1 MILESTPISP
11 DLEAL
16 FMFLPRNLR
25 GLLEGYGEDLLEVK
39 FRLGRPVG
47 VLVRSRPIYE
57 LLEYL
62 PTSDDLLNLNSLV
75 TNVRD
80 DGRRGISG
88 TGHRISV
95 VYTAENTVE
104 GYTFRVGRFLPGLAD
119 PLAPLLEEDPGMLVV
134 GGPGTG
140 KTTLQRCIAVLLAE
154 IYPYQ
159 TVIVDTSGELSGA
172 GSRPHAGIGNAD
184 RLQVARKS
192 EQHRVLQSAVRNHNA
207 RVVIIDE
214 INTLEESVAV
224 AEGVREGVRFVATA
238 HGHDLE
244 RVLRRT
250 SLQPLFDAEYPAFCW
265 VLEMHGQGQYRVYRF
280 LEAVAAI
287 RAGQAPTPVLE
298 VD

>member
-1 MILESTPISP
+1 VILQPPPISP

-16 FMFLPRNLR
+16 FKFLPRNLR

-47 VLVRSRPIYE
+47 VLARSKPIYE
-57 LLEYL
+57 LLEYHL
-62 PTSDDLLNLNSLV
+62 TSDDLLNLNSLV

-80 DGRRGISG
+80 DGRRGIPG

-119 PLAPLLEEDPGMLVV
+119 PLAGLLKEDPGMLVV
-134 GGPGTG
+134 GGPGSG

-159 TVIVDTSGELSGA
+159 TIIVDTSGELSGA
-172 GSRPHAGIGNAD
+172 GATPHAGIGNAD

-192 EQHRVLQSAVRNHNA
+192 EQHRVLQTAVRNQNA
-207 RVVIIDE
+207 RVVVIDE
-214 INTLEESVAV
+214 INTLEESVVV
-224 AEGVREGVRFVATA
+224 AEGAREGVQFVATA
-238 HGHDLE
+238 HGRDLE

-265 VLEMHGQGQYRVYRF
+265 VLVMHAQGQYRVYQF

-287 RAGQAPTPVLE
+287 GEGRPPASVLE
-298 VD
+298 VG

>member
-1 MILESTPISP
+1 MILERPAITP
-11 DLEAL
+11 DLEVML
-16 FMFLPRNLR
+16 QFLPRNLR
-25 GLLEGYGEDLLEVK
+25 ELLVPYGEDLLEVK
-39 FRLGRPVG
+39 FRLGRAVG
-47 VLVRSRPIYE
+47 VLTRSSPRYE
-57 LLEYL
+57 LLEDRL
-62 PTSDDLLNLNSLV
+62 TPDDLLNLNSLV

-80 DGRRGISG
+80 DGRRGIPG

-104 GYTFRVGRFLPGLAD
+104 GYTFRVGRFLSGLAD
-119 PLAPLLEEDPGMLVV
+119 PLAGLLEEDPGLLVV

-159 TVIVDTSGELSGA
+159 AIIVDTSGELSGA
-172 GSRPHAGIGNAD
+172 GSKPHAGIGNAD

-192 EQHRVLQSAVRNHNA
+192 EQHRVLQAAVRNQNA

-214 INTLEESVAV
+214 INTLEESAVV
-224 AEGVREGVRFVATA
+224 AEGAREGVQFVATA
-238 HGHDLE
+238 HGRDLE

-265 VLEMHGQGQYRVYRF
+265 VLVMHGQGQYRVYRF

-287 RAGQAPTPVLE
+287 GAGRSPAPVLE
-298 VD
+298 VG